1 MLKFAKKNFICLLF
15 LIALASCISRT
26 NKHGYMFDL
35 SDHDQLKEEIT
46 TKDVV
51 LRIMG
56 SPTLVADFSDEETWI
71 YFAEDVKSLLFF
83 KPTIVSRTIIS
94 IKFNNNTI
102 KELQRF
108 DLSNQ
113 SDLKFAINYTEVKS
127 NKIGFFKSILSNIG
141 QVKPQ

>member
-1 MLKFAKKNFICLLF
+1 MLKFAKKNFICLLL

-83 KPTIVSRTIIS
+83 KPTIASRAIIS
-94 IKFNNNTI
+94 IKFNNDVI

-113 SDLKFAINYTEVKS
+113 SDLEFATNYTEVKS
-127 NKIGFFKSILSNIG
+127 NQIGFFKSIFSNIG

>member
-1 MLKFAKKNFICLLF
+1 MLKFAKKNFICLLL

>member
-1 MLKFAKKNFICLLF
+1 
-15 LIALASCISRT
+15 
-26 NKHGYMFDL
+26 MFDL

-113 SDLKFAINYTEVKS
+113 SDLEFATNYTEVKS
-127 NKIGFFKSILSNIG
+127 NQIGFFKSIFSNIG

>member
-1 MLKFAKKNFICLLF
+1 MLKFAKKNFIYLLL

-35 SDHDQLKEEIT
+35 SDHDQLKEEFT
-46 TKDVV
+46 TKDIV

-56 SPTLVADFSDEETWI
+56 SPTLVADISNEETWI

-83 KPTIVSRTIIS
+83 KPSIVSRTVIS
-94 IKFNNNTI
+94 IKFDNNII
-102 KELQRF
+102 KELRYL

-113 SDLKFAINYTEVKS
+113 SDLKFATNYTEVKS
-127 NKIGFFKSILSNIG
+127 NKTSFFKSIFSNIG
-141 QVKPQ
+141 QVKAQ

>member
-1 MLKFAKKNFICLLF
+1 MLKFAKKNFICLLL

-83 KPTIVSRTIIS
+83 KPTIASRAIVS
-94 IKFNNNTI
+94 IKFNNDVI
-102 KELQRF
+102 KELQHF

-113 SDLKFAINYTEVKS
+113 SDLEFATNYTEVKS
-127 NKIGFFKSILSNIG
+127 NQIGFFKSIFSNIG